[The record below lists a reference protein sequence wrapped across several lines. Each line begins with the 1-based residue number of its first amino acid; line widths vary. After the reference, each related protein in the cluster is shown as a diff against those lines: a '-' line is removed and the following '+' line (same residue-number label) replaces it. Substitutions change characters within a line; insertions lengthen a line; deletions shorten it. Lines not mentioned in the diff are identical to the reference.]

1 MTSEDRPLHPLE
13 DHPELFQHPI
23 KGFIIQHPDTVR
35 CRVNDFDNLMGDTRD
50 TNIYVGVEV
59 FRARNELGTWLT
71 ECHPDPKHK
80 LLNHLFVEEVF
91 PCDFEG
97 EDSGQQQAL
106 LGRIDMTN
114 SVMEAGGACTICGA
128 PNDEG
133 HVDHLVGCE
142 YMSWML
148 FVIAKQITDAAG
160 EPTLAEVVRSA
171 HEQIAR
177 MQ

>member
-1 MTSEDRPLHPLE
+1 M
-13 DHPELFQHPI
+13 FQHPI
-23 KGFIIQHPDTVR
+23 KGYVVRYPDVMA
-35 CRVNDFDNLMGDTRD
+35 CFANDMGQQYSDNDTQ
-50 TNIYVGVEV
+50 IYVGVEV

-71 ECHPDPKHK
+71 MCHPDEKHK

-97 EDSGQQQAL
+97 EDQGDQQAL
-106 LGRIDMTN
+106 LGRIDMTG

-128 PNDEG
+128 PNDPDQG
-133 HVDHLVGCE
+133 VDHLVGCE
-142 YMSWML
+142 YMSWMM

-160 EPTLAEVVRSA
+160 EPTLAEVVRA
-171 HEQIAR
+171 ANEQIAR